1 MIRFPVRFVLACVV
15 AWSVVASGAS
25 QLLADEPVTEE
36 KLAQL
41 KQQADEAKVR
51 REAAAQQLKG
61 VQEKAK
67 SLSDEIAKLKTAMT
81 MATTALKTS
90 EEKLK
95 PAQEAAQKAEVA
107 KQAADKVFTDTK
119 TAADVAKKAAEEATK
134 KAKEEEVKA
143 QAAQKAAADAIA
155 AATGFQQTIDGAKKT
170 IAASMEGLKKIETDV
185 AAFQPEVLKAT
196 DALATVNTEW
206 ITKQRTV
213 EGGLISLGRMVS
225 FSHSVAPI
233 LAKRCL
239 ACHNARTAKGRYN
252 METFAAILKGG
263 ESGEAVKAGDLGST
277 LLAMLK
283 DGSMPK
289 DADPLT
295 KEQIA
300 VVEKWIQTGATL
312 NAGIEPTSPLIRI
325 IPKETQPA
333 APEKY
338 PVPVPIT
345 AVAFNTDGSLL
356 ATSGY
361 HEVVLWNPN
370 DGAIVRRI
378 TNVAERVYD
387 LEFSADGKTLFV
399 AAGTPAQLG
408 EVKVFN
414 VDNGQLLGDL
424 VSTDDAVFAVAL
436 SPDGTKLASGGAD
449 RAIRIFEVASGK
461 ELLAIE
467 DHADWVMDVAW
478 SPDGTKLA
486 SASRD
491 KTAKVFDLKTG
502 DSLVTFNAHAQP
514 VFGVGFS
521 PDGNQVVSSGADK
534 QIRVWNVSDAA
545 QVRAIGGFGGDVFRI
560 TTTKEGMIYSSSA
573 DKTARIHKFADG
585 AQVFSLAGHSDW
597 VYSVAF
603 NGPSKR
609 VAAGS
614 YTGEVRLWNIDDGK
628 EVKMF
633 VAAPGHVPAA
643 AAAK

>member
-1 MIRFPVRFVLACVV
+1 MTRFAVRSLVCVV
-15 AWSVVASGAS
+15 ALSLANLVATRAI
-25 QLLADEPVTEE
+25 AFDPPTEE
-36 KLAQL
+36 QLNQL
-41 KQQADEAKVR
+41 KQQADEAKGR
-51 REAAAQQLKG
+51 KDAAAAQLKG
-61 VQEKAK
+61 VQDKAK
-67 SLSDEIAKLKTAMT
+67 SLSDEIAKLKTMLT
-81 MATTALKTS
+81 MAQTSLKTS

-95 PAQEAAQKAEVA
+95 PAQEAATKADAA
-107 KQAADKVFTDTK
+107 KVEAEKVFTAVKAAAD
-119 TAADVAKKAAEEATK
+119 TAAKLAEEAAK
-134 KAKEEEVKA
+134 RAKEEEAKA
-143 QAAQKAAADAIA
+143 QAAQKAAADAVA
-155 AATGFQQTIDGAKKT
+155 LVTTTTQTIEVSKKT
-170 IAASMEGLKKIETDV
+170 ITDATAGLTKLDTDV
-185 AAFQPEVLKAT
+185 KAFQPEVQKSA
-196 DALATVNTEW
+196 DALAAVNTEW
-206 ITKQRTV
+206 VTKQRAV

-233 LAKRCL
+233 FAKRCL

-252 METFAAILKGG
+252 METFAAIIKGG
-263 ESGEAVKAGDLGST
+263 ETGEAVKAGDLKSN
-277 LLAMLK
+277 LLELLK

-300 VVEKWIQTGATL
+300 VIEKWVATGATL
-312 NAGIEPTSPLIRI
+312 NAGVEPTSPLIRI
-325 IPKETQPA
+325 VPKEIQPPA
-333 APEKY
+333 LEKY

-345 AVAFNTDGSLL
+345 AVAFNTDGSVL

-361 HEVVLWNPN
+361 HEVVLWNPA
-370 DGAIVRRI
+370 DGALLRRI
-378 TNVAERVYD
+378 GNVAERVYD

-399 AAGTPAQLG
+399 AAGTPAQIG
-408 EVKVFN
+408 EVKIFN

-436 SPDGTKLASGGAD
+436 SPDGTKLACGGAD
-449 RAIRIFEVASGK
+449 RAIRVFEVATQK

-514 VFGVGFS
+514 VYGVGFS
-521 PDGNQVVSSGADK
+521 PDGNQVISSGADK
-534 QIRVWNVSDAA
+534 QIRIWNVSDAA
-545 QVRAIGGFGGDVFRI
+545 QARAIGGFGGDVFRI
-560 TTTKEGMIYSSSA
+560 VTTKEGMIYSSSA

-585 AQVFSLAGHSDW
+585 GQVFSLAGHTDW

-603 NGPSKR
+603 NAASKR

-614 YTGEVRLWNIDDGK
+614 FTGEVRLWNTDDGK
-628 EVKMF
+628 EVKLF
-633 VAAPGHVPAA
+633 VAAPGYAPPAV
-643 AAAK
+643 AK

>member
-1 MIRFPVRFVLACVV
+1 MNRVAPRFLLACVFAV
-15 AWSVVASGAS
+15 SVCTAYSSHVM
-25 QLLADEPVTEE
+25 ADEPVTEE
-36 KLAQL
+36 KLNQL
-41 KQQADEAKVR
+41 KQQADEAKGR
-51 REAAAQQLKG
+51 RDASSQQLKA
-61 VQEKAK
+61 VQDKAK

-81 MATTALKTS
+81 MATTTLKAS
-90 EEKLK
+90 EEKIK
-95 PAQEAAQKAEVA
+95 PAQEAAQKADAA
-107 KQAADKVFTDTK
+107 KQAAEKVFTDAK
-119 TAADVAKKAAEEATK
+119 TAAATAAKAAEDAAK
-134 KAKEEEVKA
+134 KAKEEEAKT
-143 QAAQKAAADAIA
+143 QAAQKAAADAVA
-155 AATGFQQTIDGAKKT
+155 AVTALQQAVEGAKKT
-170 IAASMEGLKKIETDV
+170 IASSMEGLKKIEAGV
-185 AAFQPEVLKAT
+185 AVLQPEIQKT
-196 DALATVNTEW
+196 SDALAAVNTEW
-206 ITKQRTV
+206 VTKQRAV
-213 EGGLISLGRMVS
+213 EGALISLGRMVS

-233 LAKRCL
+233 FTKRCL

-252 METFAAILKGG
+252 MENFAAILKGG
-263 ESGEAVKAGDLGST
+263 ESGEAVKPGDVGST

-300 VVEKWIQTGATL
+300 IVEKWIQTGATL

-325 IPKETQPA
+325 IPKETQPP

-338 PVPVPIT
+338 PVPVPVT
-345 AVAFNTDGSLL
+345 AVAFNPDGSLL

-361 HEVVLWNPN
+361 HEVVLWNPA
-370 DGAIVRRI
+370 DGAVVRRI
-378 TNVAERVYD
+378 GNVAERVHD

-399 AAGTPAQLG
+399 ASGTPAQIG

-414 VDNGQLLGDL
+414 VENGQLLGDW

-436 SPDGTKLASGGAD
+436 SPDGTKLACGGAD
-449 RAIRIFEVASGK
+449 RAIRVYEVPTGK

-491 KTAKVFDLKTG
+491 KTSKVFDLKTG
-502 DSLVTFNAHAQP
+502 DSLVTFNTHAQP

-521 PDGNQVVSSGADK
+521 PDGTQVISSGADR
-534 QIRVWNVSDAA
+534 QIRVWKVADAA

-560 TTTKEGMIYSSSA
+560 TTTKEGLIYSCSA

-585 AQVFSLAGHSDW
+585 GQVFSLAGHGDW

-614 YTGEVRLWNIDDGK
+614 YTGEVRLWNADDGK

-633 VAAPGHVPAA
+633 VAAPGYAPAV
-643 AAAK
+643 AK